1 MCAVGKKRFLVVLF
15 SFKVKMPDSYSDVFF
30 LPTTDL
36 TRKGPLF
43 TETSETTKAKS
54 GQRKL
59 SAMGPSSFFLLFQ
72 RNLQSQTRLKRPP
85 SRVFW
90 YFATKCMVINP
101 KWSPLLHFLA
111 LCERKQLKFFSKNV
125 FFLFPIGEKVVS

>member
-1 MCAVGKKRFLVVLF
+1 MFDVCSWEEAFLVVLF

-59 SAMGPSSFFLLFQ
+59 SAMGPSSFFF
-72 RNLQSQTRLKRPP
+72 
-85 SRVFW
+85 
-90 YFATKCMVINP
+90 YF
-101 KWSPLLHFLA
+101 F
-111 LCERKQLKFFSKNV
+111 NV
-125 FFLFPIGEKVVS
+125 TYKARRD